1 MQEIIFVTSN
11 KGKVKSLRNRLP
23 KGKYKIVQK
32 DVELIEPQGE
42 NSEEV
47 SIAKALEAYK
57 KFKKPLVVQDSSFH
71 VNHLKG
77 FPGVYIKYMQESIG
91 VDGLLKLMEGVE
103 DRSCYFSLSLTYIE
117 NSRRFKVFN
126 KKSSMGKL
134 ALEVDRTDSKKAW
147 GEIWRV
153 YIPHW
158 ADKPLSSMTEEEIDS
173 REQDKEDDSEFGQFA
188 KWLMEG
194 KGW

>member
-1 MQEIIFVTSN
+1 
-11 KGKVKSLRNRLP
+11 
-23 KGKYKIVQK
+23 
-32 DVELIEPQGE
+32 
-42 NSEEV
+42 
-47 SIAKALEAYK
+47 
-57 KFKKPLVVQDSSFH
+57 
-71 VNHLKG
+71 
-77 FPGVYIKYMQESIG
+77 
-91 VDGLLKLMEGVE
+91 
-103 DRSCYFSLSLTYIE
+103 
-117 NSRRFKVFN
+117 
-126 KKSSMGKL
+126 MGKL